1 LKYLLKVKRI
11 GIIFFLE
18 GIEIMTLESCGRP
31 YIYTHSTG
39 IDAYVGDIRINVFP
53 NCLDGISNFQFDK
66 IRQLPLPLEWTT
78 C

>member
-18 GIEIMTLESCGRP
+18 GIEIMALESCGRP

-39 IDAYVGDIRINVFP
+39 IDAYVGDIRQEQ
-53 NCLDGISNFQFDK
+53 LLISELYKQTFYIIKPDTF
-66 IRQLPLPLEWTT
+66 T
-78 C
+78 